1 VYPTGRSVGAYS
13 AEAERL
19 SISDEAHE
27 VTAMP
32 VHVDAAPDAGNGR
45 FLISDVQPAAVFTRE
60 DLSEEQLLFGRVAEE
75 FMRTEVLPR
84 EAALYAHDWTLTREL
99 IRKAADRDLA
109 RLEIPDTYGGL
120 GLDKVS
126 TACVGEQIS
135 LNPSFAGS
143 LGAHTS
149 IGTLPIVY
157 FGTPAQC
164 ARYLPRLAS
173 GELISAYALTE
184 PEAGSDALAGRTSAT
199 LAADGRSYT
208 LRGQKLWITNG
219 AFADLFVVFAK
230 VGGQHFTAFI
240 VERGMGVVSGPDEH
254 KLGLD
259 GSSTTALMFDD
270 VRVPAENVLGAIGEG
285 HKVAFNILNVG
296 RVKLGTRNIGGAKQA
311 LTRAVQYAVQRRQFN
326 RAIAEFGLIKH
337 KLGEMAIR
345 CFVGDAMV
353 FRTLGDV
360 DRALHGVDP
369 DNHAAVLKTIEEFA
383 IECSINKVWTSEA
396 LGYAVDE
403 SLQVFGGNGYSREFP
418 AERAYRDARITR
430 IYEGTNEINRL
441 IVGSRLA
448 KSPALADLVGLRGS
462 SALEQA
468 SGGGAGG
475 PLAVARDVL
484 AAAKRATAFTLAR
497 AVAAYGKSLAA
508 EQEVVAHLADMA
520 IEIYAIESAVV
531 RAEKMA
537 GRDAFQAPVARD
549 IAITY
554 AADAAARLEHAA
566 RSALA
571 AMEAPDAAART
582 EDIHRLLRHG
592 PVNTVAAR
600 RRIADAVIAA
610 NRYPL

>member
-1 VYPTGRSVGAYS
+1 MS
-13 AEAERL
+13 
-19 SISDEAHE
+19 
-27 VTAMP
+27 
-32 VHVDAAPDAGNGR
+32 VHVDAAPEAGNGR
-45 FLISDVQPAAVFTRE
+45 FLIADATADAVFTRE

-84 EAALYAHDWTLTREL
+84 QAQLFAHDWDLTRAL

-109 RLEIPDTYGGL
+109 RLEIPEAYGGL
-120 GLDKVS
+120 GLDTVS

-149 IGTLPIVY
+149 IGTLPIVF
-157 FGTPAQC
+157 FGSPEQRR
-164 ARYLPRLAS
+164 RYLPRLAT

-184 PEAGSDALAGRTSAT
+184 AGAGSDALAARTTAT
-199 LAADGRSYT
+199 RSADGRAYI

-219 AFADLFVVFAK
+219 GFADMFIVFAK
-230 VGGQHFTAFI
+230 VAGEHFTAFI
-240 VERGMGVVSGPDEH
+240 VERRMGVVSGPNEQ

-259 GSSTTALMFDD
+259 GSSTSALMFDD
-270 VRVPAENVLGAIGEG
+270 VEVPAENLLGEIGGG
-285 HKVAFNILNVG
+285 HKVAFNILNVA

-311 LTRAVQYAVQRRQFN
+311 LTRAVQYAVQRRQFGK
-326 RAIAEFGLIKH
+326 AIAEFGLIKH
-337 KLGEMAIR
+337 KLGEMAVR

-360 DRALHGVDP
+360 DRALGDVDRDDSP
-369 DNHAAVLKTIEEFA
+369 AVLKTIEEFA

-396 LGYAVDE
+396 LAYAVDE

-441 IVGSRLA
+441 IAGTRLA
-448 KSPALADLVGLRGS
+448 RSPALADRLPRDAAAVTGASPAPGDAPVGRLAAERRLLR
-462 SALEQA
+462 AAKQA
-468 SGGGAGG
+468 TAF
-475 PLAVARDVL
+475 VL
-484 AAAKRATAFTLAR
+484 ARATAKYG
-497 AVAAYGKSLAA
+497 AAFPN
-508 EQEVVAHLADMA
+508 EQEVVAHLANMA
-520 IEIYAIESAVV
+520 IEIYAVESAVL

-537 GRDAFQAPVARD
+537 EHHGSRAPVAED
-549 IAITY
+549 IARVYT
-554 AADAAARLEHAA
+554 ADAAERVEHAA
-566 RSALA
+566 RNALT
-571 AMEAPDAAART
+571 AMEAPDIEARI
-582 EDIHRLLRHG
+582 DDVHRLLRHV
-592 PVNTVAAR
+592 PVNTISAR

>member
-1 VYPTGRSVGAYS
+1 
-13 AEAERL
+13 
-19 SISDEAHE
+19 
-27 VTAMP
+27 MP
-32 VHVDAAPDAGNGR
+32 VRVDAAPDAGNGR
-45 FLISDVQPAAVFTRE
+45 FLISDVSPDAVFTRE

-84 EAALYAHDWTLTREL
+84 EADLYAHDWVLTREL

-109 RLEIPDTYGGL
+109 RLEIPETYGGL

-157 FGTPAQC
+157 FGTADQR

-184 PEAGSDALAGRTSAT
+184 AGSGSDALAARTTAT
-199 LAADGRSYT
+199 PAADGRSYT

-219 AFADLFVVFAK
+219 GFADTFVVFAK
-230 VGGQHFTAFI
+230 VNGEHFTAFI
-240 VERGMGVVSGPDEH
+240 VERAMGVVSGPDEH

-285 HKVAFNILNVG
+285 HKVAFNILNVA

-311 LTRAVQYAVQRRQFN
+311 LTRAVQYAAQRRQFG
-326 RAIAEFGLIKH
+326 RPIAEFGLIKH
-337 KLGEMAIR
+337 KLGEMAVR

-360 DRALHGVDP
+360 DRALAGVDP
-369 DNHAAVLKTIEEFA
+369 DDHATVLKTIEEFA
-383 IECSINKVWTSEA
+383 IECSMNKVWTSEA
-396 LGYAVDE
+396 LAYAVDE

-441 IVGSRLA
+441 IAGTRLA
-448 KSPALADLVGLRGS
+448 KSPALA
-462 SALEQA
+462 EQLLGTA
-468 SGGGAGG
+468 SGSLDERSDRQPPAGG
-475 PLAVARDVL
+475 RFAAERRLL
-484 AAAKRATAFTLAR
+484 SAAKRAAAFTIGR
-497 AVAAYGKSLAA
+497 AAQRYGKALAG
-508 EQEVVAHLADMA
+508 EQEVVGHLADMA
-520 IEIYAIESAVV
+520 IDIYAIESAIL

-537 GRDAFQAPVARD
+537 ARDAFQAPTAAD
-549 IAITY
+549 ITLCY
-554 AADAAARLEHAA
+554 AADAAERIEHAA
-566 RSALA
+566 RNVMG
-571 AMEAPDAAART
+571 AMEASDSAARVD
-582 EDIHRLLRHG
+582 DIHRLLRYG
-592 PVNTVAAR
+592 PANTVAAR
-600 RRIADAVIAA
+600 RRVADAVIAA

>member
-1 VYPTGRSVGAYS
+1 
-13 AEAERL
+13 
-19 SISDEAHE
+19 
-27 VTAMP
+27 MP
-32 VHVDAAPDAGNGR
+32 VPVDAAPDAGNGR
-45 FLISDVQPAAVFTRE
+45 FLVSDVAADAVFTRE

-84 EAALYAHDWTLTREL
+84 ASELYAHDWVLTRTL

-109 RLEIPDTYGGL
+109 RLEIPETYGGL
-120 GLDKVS
+120 GLDKIS

-135 LNPSFAGS
+135 LNPSFAAS

-157 FGTPAQC
+157 FGTADQR
-164 ARYLPRLAS
+164 ARYLPKLAS

-184 PEAGSDALAGRTSAT
+184 PSAGSDALAARTTAT
-199 LAADGRSYT
+199 PAADGRSYT

-219 AFADLFVVFAK
+219 GFADLFIVFAK
-230 VGGQHFTAFI
+230 VGGEHFTAFI
-240 VERGMGVVSGPDEH
+240 VERGMGVASGPDEH

-285 HKVAFNILNVG
+285 HKVAFNVLNVA

-311 LTRAVQYAVQRRQFN
+311 LNRAVQYAVQRRQFG
-326 RAIAEFGLIKH
+326 RAISEFGLIKH
-337 KLGEMAIR
+337 KLGEIAIR

-360 DRALHGVDP
+360 DRALGAVDP
-369 DNHAAVLKTIEEFA
+369 DDHSAVLKTIEEFA

-396 LGYAVDE
+396 LAYAVDE

-441 IVGSRLA
+441 IAGSRLA
-448 KSPALADLVGLRGS
+448 KSPALADQVIG
-462 SALEQA
+462 AA
-468 SGGGAGG
+468 SGT
-475 PLAVARDVL
+475 LEDARDGRQPSGARFAAERRL
-484 AAAKRATAFTLAR
+484 LSAAKRAAAFTLGR
-497 AVAAYGKSLAA
+497 AAGRYGRSLAE

-520 IEIYAIESAVV
+520 IEIYAVESAIL
-531 RAEKMA
+531 RSEKMA
-537 GRDAFQAPVARD
+537 ARDAFQASTAQD
-549 IAITY
+549 ITSVY
-554 AADAAARLEHAA
+554 AADAAERVEHA
-566 RSALA
+566 SKNALA
-571 AMEAPDAAART
+571 AIDAPDAAARAD
-582 EDIHRLLRHG
+582 DIHRLLRHG

-610 NRYPL
+610 RRYPL

>member
-1 VYPTGRSVGAYS
+1 
-13 AEAERL
+13 
-19 SISDEAHE
+19 
-27 VTAMP
+27 MP

-45 FLISDVQPAAVFTRE
+45 FLISDVAADAVFTRE

-75 FMRTEVLPR
+75 FMRTEVLPH
-84 EAALYAHDWTLTREL
+84 EAALYAHDWTLTRAL
-99 IRKAADRDLA
+99 IRKAAERDLT
-109 RLEIPDTYGGL
+109 RLEIPETYGGL

-157 FGTPAQC
+157 FGTADQC
-164 ARYLPRLAS
+164 RRYLPRLAS

-184 PEAGSDALAGRTSAT
+184 PDAGSDALAGRTTAT
-199 LAADGRSYT
+199 PAPDGRSYT

-230 VGGQHFTAFI
+230 VSGRHFTAFI
-240 VERGMGVVSGPDEH
+240 VERGMGVVSGADER

-270 VRVPAENVLGAIGEG
+270 VRVPAENVLGAVGEG
-285 HKVAFNILNVG
+285 HKVAFNILNVA

-311 LTRAVQYAVQRRQFN
+311 LTRAVQYAAQRRQFG

-337 KLGEMAIR
+337 KLGEMAVR

-360 DRALHGVDP
+360 DRALAGVDP
-369 DNHAAVLKTIEEFA
+369 DDHPAVLRTIEEFA
-383 IECSINKVWTSEA
+383 IECSMNKVWTSEA
-396 LGYAVDE
+396 LAYAVDE

-441 IVGSRLA
+441 IAGTRLA
-448 KSPALADLVGLRGS
+448 KSPAIADHVSARASSPLDETGGRTPAGGHLADERRLLR
-462 SALEQA
+462 
-468 SGGGAGG
+468 
-475 PLAVARDVL
+475 
-484 AAAKRATAFTLAR
+484 AAKRAAAFTLSR
-497 AVAAYGKSLAA
+497 AVARHGRSLAG

-520 IEIYAIESAVV
+520 TEIYAIESAIL

-537 GRDAFQAPVARD
+537 DRDAFQAPTAAD
-549 IAITY
+549 ITRVY
-554 AADAAARLEHAA
+554 VADAAERIEHGARN
-566 RSALA
+566 ALA
-571 AMEAPDAAART
+571 GLDAPDAVARV
-582 EDIHRLLRHG
+582 EEIHRLLAYG
-592 PVNTVAAR
+592 PVNTMAAR
-600 RRIADAVIAA
+600 RRIADAVIAV

>member
-1 VYPTGRSVGAYS
+1 
-13 AEAERL
+13 
-19 SISDEAHE
+19 
-27 VTAMP
+27 MP

-45 FLISDVQPAAVFTRE
+45 FLISDVSADAVFTRE

-84 EAALYAHDWTLTREL
+84 EAGLYAHDWALTREL
-99 IRKAADRDLA
+99 IRKAAERDLT
-109 RLEIPDTYGGL
+109 RLEIPETYGGL

-157 FGTPAQC
+157 FGTADQRG
-164 ARYLPRLAS
+164 RYLPRLAS

-184 PEAGSDALAGRTSAT
+184 PGAGSDALAARTTAT
-199 LAADGRSYT
+199 PAPDGRSYT

-219 AFADLFVVFAK
+219 GFADVFIVFAK
-230 VGGQHFTAFI
+230 VGGEHFTAFI
-240 VERGMGVVSGPDEH
+240 VERGMGVASGPDEH

-285 HKVAFNILNVG
+285 HKVAFNILNVA

-311 LTRAVQYAVQRRQFN
+311 LTRAAQYAVERRQFG

-337 KLGEMAIR
+337 KLGEMAVR

-360 DRALHGVDP
+360 DRALVGIDP
-369 DNHAAVLKTIEEFA
+369 DDHPAVLRTIGEFA

-396 LGYAVDE
+396 LAYAVDE

-441 IVGSRLA
+441 IAGTRLA
-448 KSPALADLVGLRGS
+448 KSPALAGLVFGEAATGLGEIETARPAPASRLS
-462 SALEQA
+462 SERRLL
-468 SGGGAGG
+468 S
-475 PLAVARDVL
+475 
-484 AAAKRATAFTLAR
+484 AAKRATAFTLAR
-497 AVAAYGKSLAA
+497 ATAALGKALAE

-520 IEIYAIESAVV
+520 IEIYAIESAIL
-531 RAEKMA
+531 RTEKMA
-537 GRDAFQAPVARD
+537 ARDAFQAPLAGD
-549 IAITY
+549 ITTAY
-554 AADAAARLEHAA
+554 AADAAGRVEHAA
-566 RSALA
+566 RNALA
-571 AMEAPDAAART
+571 ALEAPDAAARC

-592 PVNTVAAR
+592 PPVNAVAAR